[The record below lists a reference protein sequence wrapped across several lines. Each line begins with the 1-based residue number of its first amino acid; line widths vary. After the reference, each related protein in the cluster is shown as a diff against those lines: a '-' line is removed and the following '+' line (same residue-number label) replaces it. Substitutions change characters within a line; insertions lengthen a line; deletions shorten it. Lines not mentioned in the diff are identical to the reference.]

1 MPDVTPTG
9 PLSKPFE
16 QAALILSACPTLQS
30 VCGVAS
36 ASLARALIYYPYY
49 DLGKNDNAW
58 PIPGVIINDDDMN
71 QQYMNR
77 NRDQGG
83 SLLVTFC
90 FPVNE
95 TYIAESGN
103 IEPENQILDFRNK
116 LGAILTEML
125 GLANTPNPD
134 DVDGFCFLNVVKW
147 EKASTPVLL
156 GAPYAAEEMMH
167 AAFVIDW
174 V

>member
-16 QAALILSACPTLQS
+16 EAALILAACSTYQS
-30 VCGVAS
+30 ECGVAS
-36 ASLARALIYYPYY
+36 ASAAREKIYYPYY
-49 DLGKNDNAW
+49 DLGANENQW
-58 PIPGVIINDDDMN
+58 PIPGIIIDDDDLN
-71 QQYMNR
+71 AQYMER

-83 SLLVTFC
+83 SLMITFC
-90 FPVNE
+90 FEVNE
-95 TYIAESGN
+95 DYED
-103 IEPENQILDFRNK
+103 EPENQILDFRNK

-125 GLANTPNPD
+125 TLANTPNPD
-134 DVDGFCFLNVVKW
+134 SLEGFCYLNVVKW
-147 EKASTPVLL
+147 EKANTPAKL
-156 GAPYAAEEMMH
+156 GKPLAEQPMMH